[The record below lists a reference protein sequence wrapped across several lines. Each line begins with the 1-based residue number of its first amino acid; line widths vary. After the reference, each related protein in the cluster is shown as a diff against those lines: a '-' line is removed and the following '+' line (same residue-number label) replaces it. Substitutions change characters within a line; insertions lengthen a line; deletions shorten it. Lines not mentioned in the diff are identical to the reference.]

1 MPLIGY
7 RFENVLQAEP
17 KMAYK
22 RQSFIPIDYES
33 TTLRI
38 LDVGYFIVSSFHAF
52 HFHVP
57 ECRQEILSI
66 CLKMRRFRIDQPAT
80 ANCSV
85 TRPVGLRVSVISKF
99 TVSSVRLKQTDINR
113 GNS

>member
-1 MPLIGY
+1 
-7 RFENVLQAEP
+7 
-17 KMAYK
+17 MAHK
-22 RQSFIPIDYES
+22 RQSFIPIDYQS

-66 CLKMRRFRIDQPAT
+66 CLKNAAISHRSAGDC
-80 ANCSV
+80 NCSV
-85 TRPVGLRVSVISKF
+85 TRSVGLRVSIICKF
-99 TVSSVRLKQTDINR
+99 TVLCAWSI
-113 GNS
+113 

>member
-66 CLKMRRFRIDQPAT
+66 CLKNA
-80 ANCSV
+80 A
-85 TRPVGLRVSVISKF
+85 ISHRSAGDCKLF
-99 TVSSVRLKQTDINR
+99 CNSPCRLAGEYHQ
-113 GNS
+113 